1 MIRICTFCA
10 YTDLYCLC
18 KLKLVW
24 MPVKVSKLYLEVNNL
39 YNKRIFLYF
48 CIILILFTCS
58 GCAFFPDG
66 SRYSGE
72 QVTAEV
78 VTEND
83 NVTGKLGDNILVN
96 ADLKIPDVAV
106 WNTYNASA
114 KIYDEE
120 KFINFLSD
128 VNGIDIKDRREE
140 NKYYKFSDGS
150 SVSFS
155 SECLRYETVKSG
167 EKHYN
172 SLVSEYYG
180 LAFDIS
186 DRFPLNELEGFSK
199 EECIKTAGQV
209 VETLGVETYGEPVII
224 TMDADSS
231 NRFLNT
237 EGNEYLKYT
246 NLKSEEGDG
255 TWTKDDEVYFV
266 EYQLSIDNIPI
277 SLQKVSSST
286 SSFAGSFIDIVIGK
300 NGIMYIEGRGV
311 NQYDGAQRIE
321 GSLIDV
327 NKAFDVLATSSKYM
341 NKFTVDNAMVVSCEL
356 SYSTVGTSTLYKPY
370 YKFLIKYTET
380 TEKNGQ
386 VSQKNQVRYVFI
398 NAIDGSM
405 TE

>member
-186 DRFPLNELEGFSK
+186 DRFPFNELEGFSK

-286 SSFAGSFIDIVIGK
+286 SSFAGSFLDIVI
-300 NGIMYIEGRGV
+300 
-311 NQYDGAQRIE
+311 
-321 GSLIDV
+321 
-327 NKAFDVLATSSKYM
+327 
-341 NKFTVDNAMVVSCEL
+341 
-356 SYSTVGTSTLYKPY
+356 
-370 YKFLIKYTET
+370 
-380 TEKNGQ
+380 
-386 VSQKNQVRYVFI
+386 
-398 NAIDGSM
+398 
-405 TE
+405 

>member
-78 VTEND
+78 VTEN
-83 NVTGKLGDNILVN
+83 DNILVN

-341 NKFTVDNAMVVSCEL
+341 NKFTVDNA
-356 SYSTVGTSTLYKPY
+356 TLYKPY

-386 VSQKNQVRYVFI
+386 ISQKNQVRYVFI